1 MFATSGAHAF
11 ASEMLRY
18 NPFEQPEMR
27 DVSREKPGTTT
38 AAASMELRGTVV
50 DGQDSLAN
58 IDGEYYRLN
67 HEVSGY
73 RVVRIAN
80 GSVTLSRGDSELV
93 LTLHKDE

>member
-1 MFATSGAHAF
+1 MFATSGAHAV
-11 ASEMLRY
+11 ASETLRY

-27 DVSREKPGTTT
+27 VVSRSKPGTTT

-58 IDGEYYRLN
+58 IGGEYYRLD

-73 RVVRIAN
+73 RVVRIDN
-80 GSVTLSRGDSELV
+80 GSVTLSRGDKELV
-93 LTLHKDE
+93 LTLHDDE

>member
-1 MFATSGAHAF
+1 MFATIGAHAF

-27 DVSREKPGTTT
+27 EASRSKPGATM

-73 RVVRIAN
+73 RVVRIDN
-80 GSVTLSRGDSELV
+80 GSVTLSRGDNELV
-93 LTLHKDE
+93 LTLHEDE

>member
-1 MFATSGAHAF
+1 MFATIGAHAF

-27 DVSREKPGTTT
+27 EASRSKPGATM

-73 RVVRIAN
+73 RVVHIDN
-80 GSVTLSRGDSELV
+80 GSVTLSRGDNELV
-93 LTLHKDE
+93 LTLHEDE